1 MHVLGNMYAN
11 PPLEK
16 VEPNILEKVA
26 RKHLMNVEPNIFGT
40 IFLKGSFGSTFSKG
54 GNIILLKQFKP
65 ITLVIII

>member
-1 MHVLGNMYAN
+1 MCAN

-16 VEPNILEKVA
+16 VEPNILEKVPRKHLMNVEPNILEKVP

-54 GNIILLKQFKP
+54 GNIIL
-65 ITLVIII
+65 

>member
-1 MHVLGNMYAN
+1 MCAN

-16 VEPNILEKVA
+16 VEPNILEKVP

-54 GNIILLKQFKP
+54 GKGGNIIL
-65 ITLVIII
+65 